1 MPPLLFLLLLLLV
14 DICSQRA
21 VEVWF
26 LEQRAEVV
34 GRLGALWAGTVK
46 PVGFKRKAGVWFLQ
60 CGEKGLFLRALLFE
74 GST

>member
-1 MPPLLFLLLLLLV
+1 MPPFLFLLLLLV
-14 DICSQRA
+14 DLLSWRA

-26 LEQRAEVV
+26 LDQGAEAV